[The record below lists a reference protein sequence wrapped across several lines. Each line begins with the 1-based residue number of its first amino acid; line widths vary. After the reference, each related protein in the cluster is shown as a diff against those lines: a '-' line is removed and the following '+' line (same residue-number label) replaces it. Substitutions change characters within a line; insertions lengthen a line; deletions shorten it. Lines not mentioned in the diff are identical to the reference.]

1 MIKDTV
7 FFAPSVSGGSNAS
20 SLSSRHRR
28 AAIILHEIYGINAHI
43 QRAGHE
49 WMTRGFDIYIPAL
62 FPHHTPFRYE
72 QQEEA
77 YRHFSANV
85 GFDPAVVTTL
95 LHDLR
100 TQYETLIVVGYSV
113 GATLAWLSAA
123 SGLCDGAICYYGS
136 RIRQYLHLVP
146 LCPALVIIA
155 RYEPAFDPLA
165 MRQALE
171 KRPRVQCKMYDA
183 RHGFCDA
190 DSATFDAALS
200 YQVMDDVSA
209 FIRDITC
216 ANTSPDFQL

>member
-7 FFAPSVSGGSNAS
+7 FFAPGVSGGSNAS

-123 SGLCDGAICYYGS
+123 SGLCDGVICYYGS
-136 RIRQYLHLVP
+136 RIRQYLHLAP

-171 KRPRVQCKMYDA
+171 KR
-183 RHGFCDA
+183 
-190 DSATFDAALS
+190 
-200 YQVMDDVSA
+200 
-209 FIRDITC
+209 
-216 ANTSPDFQL
+216 

>member
-7 FFAPSVSGGSNAS
+7 FFAPGVSGGSNAS

-113 GATLAWLSAA
+113 GATLA
-123 SGLCDGAICYYGS
+123 
-136 RIRQYLHLVP
+136 
-146 LCPALVIIA
+146 
-155 RYEPAFDPLA
+155 
-165 MRQALE
+165 
-171 KRPRVQCKMYDA
+171 
-183 RHGFCDA
+183 
-190 DSATFDAALS
+190 
-200 YQVMDDVSA
+200 
-209 FIRDITC
+209 
-216 ANTSPDFQL
+216 

>member
-1 MIKDTV
+1 MRIR
-7 FFAPSVSGGSNAS
+7 GSNAS

-123 SGLCDGAICYYGS
+123 SGLCDGVVCYYGS
-136 RIRQYLHLVP
+136 RIRQYLHLAP
-146 LCPALVIIA
+146 LSDTGYCRAL
-155 RYEPAFDPLA
+155 
-165 MRQALE
+165 
-171 KRPRVQCKMYDA
+171 
-183 RHGFCDA
+183 
-190 DSATFDAALS
+190 
-200 YQVMDDVSA
+200 
-209 FIRDITC
+209 
-216 ANTSPDFQL
+216 